1 MAQATG
7 DGKMAG
13 RGGGLNN
20 VHHLCTFRLMS
31 DPPPPAAG
39 PPAAPPAAPPPGRA
53 TALQP
58 APRFERLARVAE
70 ADGWDIPEEDAP
82 VVREIALERP
92 RTAISR
98 NASPDL
104 GFDRSVNPYRGCEHG
119 CIYCYARPTHA
130 WLGLSPGLDFET
142 RLIARPDAPAVLAEE
157 LRKPG
162 YRPAPLALGT
172 STDCWQPVEARLR
185 IARGLLQVL
194 SDFGHPVTI
203 TTRAALIE
211 RDLDLLAPM
220 AARGLV
226 QVGLSIGTLDAALA
240 RAMEPRAPAPAR
252 RLTTLARLAAA
263 GIPVRVLVAPIIP
276 GLTDHELEAVLE
288 AARDAGARAAWWSL
302 VRLPH
307 EVEPLM
313 RDWLARHR
321 PERAA
326 RVLNRIAVHRGG
338 RLNASEWFARFRGE
352 GPEAALI
359 ARRAEVARRRLGLD
373 DRLPPLRCDLF
384 RPPPRRGDQ
393 LRLF

>member
-1 MAQATG
+1 MTDPSLLPGQRLRARGAGSNRTG
-7 DGKMAG
+7 RYEGTT
-13 RGGGLNN
+13 R
-20 VHHLCTFRLMS
+20 
-31 DPPPPAAG
+31 
-39 PPAAPPAAPPPGRA
+39 
-53 TALQP
+53 
-58 APRFERLARVAE
+58 E
-70 ADGWDIPEEDAP
+70 AFDDGWQMLEEDRLVATE
-82 VVREIALERP
+82 VRLERP
-92 RTAISR
+92 RSALTFNR
-98 NASPDL
+98 SPDVP
-104 GFDRSVNPYRGCEHG
+104 FDRSINPYRGCEHG
-119 CIYCYARPTHA
+119 CIYCFARPTHA
-130 WLGLSPGLDFET
+130 FLNLSPGLDFET